1 MRSVIVILVIFL
13 FLSCSANKPQPKRLD
28 IISCEI
34 IHLER
39 GGLAMSVFYLVDGT
53 AQPALLCSREEAD
66 RFAAAFESFE
76 KHNLEVYFESISICF
91 RPDIKSGGR

>member
-1 MRSVIVILVIFL
+1 MRVCSFFL
-13 FLSCSANKPQPKRLD
+13 FLFVLASCSANKPQPKRLD

-66 RFAAAFESFE
+66 RFAAAFSSFD
-76 KHNLEVYFESISICF
+76 KHNMEVYVESLSICF